1 MPLSVFLC
9 HASEDKT
16 TVREL
21 YEKLQRDGFDPW
33 LDEENLFPGQDWR
46 HEISRAVRGS
56 DVVLVC
62 LSENSVSKTGY
73 VQKEIKVA
81 LDVADEQP
89 EGAIFIIPVKLEECD
104 VPDRLS
110 TWHWVNLDDAGGYER
125 LVASLLSRS
134 IELGIDIPNTISD
147 VEDIQDNLYDED
159 ETLDAN
165 THMFFPCELEAG
177 EKINI
182 DLRSDESVDVLIMD
196 EDDYKE
202 WNEKGEVNTLYKE
215 FLDRD
220 QLHAFFTAPASD
232 TYLVIVRNNSDDEVE
247 IELKIDHV
255 N

>member
-9 HASEDKT
+9 HASEDKPA
-16 TVREL
+16 VREL

-46 HEISRAVRGS
+46 HEISRVVRGS
-56 DVVLVC
+56 NVVLVC
-62 LSENSVSKTGY
+62 LSENAVSKTGY

-110 TWHWVNLDDAGGYER
+110 AWHWVNIDDAGGYER

-134 IELGIDIPNTISD
+134 IELGIDIPNTTSD

-159 ETLDAN
+159 ETLDEN

-177 EKINI
+177 QKINI

-196 EDDYKE
+196 EGDYKE

-220 QLHAFFTAPASD
+220 QLHAFFTAPVSD

-247 IELKIDHV
+247 IELKIDRV
-255 N
+255 D

>member
-1 MPLSVFLC
+1 M
-9 HASEDKT
+9 
-16 TVREL
+16 
-21 YEKLQRDGFDPW
+21 
-33 LDEENLFPGQDWR
+33 
-46 HEISRAVRGS
+46 
-56 DVVLVC
+56 
-62 LSENSVSKTGY
+62 
-73 VQKEIKVA
+73 QKEIKVA

-89 EGAIFIIPVKLEECD
+89 EGAIFVIPVKLEECD

-110 TWHWVNLDDAGGYER
+110 AWHWVNIDDAGGYER
-125 LVASLLSRS
+125 LVTSLLSRS

-147 VEDIQDNLYDED
+147 VEDVQDSLYDED

-182 DLRSDESVDVLIMD
+182 DLRSDKSVDVLIMD

-220 QLHAFFTAPASD
+220 QLHAFFTAPVSD

-247 IELKIDHV
+247 IELKIDRV
-255 N
+255 D